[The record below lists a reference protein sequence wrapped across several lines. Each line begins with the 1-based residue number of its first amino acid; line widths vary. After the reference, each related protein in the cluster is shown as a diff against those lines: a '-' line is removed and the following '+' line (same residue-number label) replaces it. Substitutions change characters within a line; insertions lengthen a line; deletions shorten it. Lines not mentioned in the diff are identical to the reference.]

1 MLLPIIT
8 HTISEN
14 WHFLGAFGPS
24 ISAFIM
30 IYITEKNRGIS
41 RLKNKIIKY
50 QVGFG
55 WILVAISPI
64 FLLLVSLP
72 IGYFISGSWLDFRQF
87 ITDNLF
93 SPISTFLWILPLIS
107 YGIFEEIG
115 WRGFALPYLQ
125 KKFNALTAT
134 FILSIFWF
142 LWHFPMFFYRFDFS
156 IDMLIDFYLGLL
168 SVQFILL
175 LSSIVQ
181 KEACL

>member
-1 MLLPIIT
+1 MDFVVANYHTLFLKIGIFLERLVYQSLL
-8 HTISEN
+8 SDLYN
-14 WHFLGAFGPS
+14 R
-24 ISAFIM
+24 
-30 IYITEKNRGIS
+30 KNRGIS

-50 QVGFG
+50 RVGFG

-64 FLLLVSLP
+64 SLLLVSLP

-125 KKFNALTAT
+125 KNL
-134 FILSIFWF
+134 
-142 LWHFPMFFYRFDFS
+142 
-156 IDMLIDFYLGLL
+156 ML
-168 SVQFILL
+168 
-175 LSSIVQ
+175 
-181 KEACL
+181 